1 MACNP
6 RTPPKGSV
14 ELLTSTSEPCLLQ
27 SPTGKQKG
35 VLDED
40 SLVEYNIF
48 VEKNLVKPDGLAAL
62 TLENPQAA
70 LLTEELLDFDEVLSV
85 ENYVRL
91 SAPSRTGERC
101 TDCCRWRTV

>member
-1 MACNP
+1 
-6 RTPPKGSV
+6 
-14 ELLTSTSEPCLLQ
+14 
-27 SPTGKQKG
+27 

-48 VEKNLVKPDGLAAL
+48 VEKNLVKPDDLAAL

-91 SAPSRTGERC
+91 SAPSRTGECC

>member
-6 RTPPKGSV
+6 RTPPRGSD
-14 ELLTSTSEPCLLQ
+14 ELLTSTGEPCLLQ
-27 SPTGKQKG
+27 GPAGKQKG

-48 VEKNLVKPDGLAAL
+48 VEKNLVTPDGLAAL

-91 SAPSRTGERC
+91 SAPSQTGECC